1 MLLVNQL
8 LYCSKEDKLFRV
20 LWIDEGY
27 VICYVIE
34 IDTSTGFP
42 QKKLISTLEKMLKNE
57 EMKIVKDDPFLS
69 CLQEDEISDKDKMIR
84 NKAWEVLDHLVNQ
97 KDEKDLF
104 EREKRGCLVKETS
117 TKCNI
122 APKYIYKYLRR
133 YWQRGQNKNALLP
146 DYQNCGAAG
155 RERKSGERKRGRPK
169 KYPVYGIGINITDEI
184 KRFFRIAINR
194 YYHNLNENSLKFAY
208 QSMLSDFFLKED
220 GTLQEEIPTIRQFR
234 YWYEK
239 EFNIEQKIK
248 KRQGENLYNL
258 QHRAVLGS
266 STFNIEGP
274 GARYQIDATIADVY
288 IVSDYNRSWIIGRP
302 VLYIVIDV
310 FSRMVVG
317 MHVALEGPSWQTAMM
332 ALANVVTNKVEFC
345 EKYDIKITKE
355 EWDCHHLPN
364 AILADRGELEGKSVE
379 TLINTLKVRVENTPP
394 FRADWKGIVEQ
405 HFRLINERVKPI
417 LPGMVK
423 PDFGKRGARDYR
435 LDAKLTLKEFTKII
449 INCIL
454 SYNNNK
460 LLVDYPLDKEM
471 IESEIRP
478 IPIELWRWGRTNR
491 AGKLRT
497 CNEDIVRLSLLP
509 IYSATITRR
518 GIEFRKML
526 YSCERAAKEF
536 WFETVQAKGR
546 KRVKVSVDPRNIN
559 NIYIRSKNGLD
570 YDVCYLL
577 EHQERY
583 KDMSLDEIDY
593 YQAVKG
599 MQKKELEKKEL
610 ENDIQL
616 NKEIMSIV
624 EQAIQK
630 TNEFS
635 IQTISDSEK
644 KRNIKEKRSET
655 QTIIREEEA
664 FVLNKVMKDLN
675 QKEERQSL
683 KDNIEDEIIG
693 VQNNGKLNLFRS
705 VRREKMH
712 GKKAE

>member
-8 LYCSKEDKLFRV
+8 LYCNKEEKLFRI

-27 VICYVIE
+27 VICYLIE
-34 IDTSTGFP
+34 VEASKGFP
-42 QKKLISTLEKMLKNE
+42 EKRLISNLEKMLEHE
-57 EMKIVKDDPFLS
+57 EMQLIKSDPFIS
-69 CLQEDEISDKDKMIR
+69 CLQEDEINPKDKMIR
-84 NKAWEVLDHLVNQ
+84 NKAWSILEYLMDQ

-104 EREKRGCLVKETS
+104 EREKRGQFVKEASIKYNT
-117 TKCNI
+117 
-122 APKYIYKYLRR
+122 APKYIYQYLRR

-146 DYQNCGAAG
+146 DYRNCGAAG
-155 RERKSGERKRGRPK
+155 RERKSGERKRGRPQ
-169 KYPVYGIGINITDEI
+169 KYPVYGVGINITDEV
-184 KRFFRIAINR
+184 KQFFRISINR
-194 YYHNLNENSLKFAY
+194 YYHNLNETSLKFAY

-239 EFNIEQKIK
+239 EYSIEQKIK
-248 KRQGENLYNL
+248 KRQGENIYNL

-274 GARYQIDATIADVY
+274 GARYQIDATTADVY
-288 IVSDYNRSWIIGRP
+288 VVSDFNRTWIIGKP
-302 VLYIVIDV
+302 VLYVVIDV

-317 MHVALEGPSWQTAMM
+317 VHVALEGPSWQAAMM
-332 ALANVVTNKVEFC
+332 ALVNVVTNKVEFC
-345 EKYDIKITKE
+345 KKYDINIKQE

-364 AILADRGELEGKSVE
+364 AILADRGEFEGKSVE
-379 TLINTLKVRVENTPP
+379 TLINTLKVRIENTPP

-405 HFRLINERVKPI
+405 HFRLINERVKPL
-417 LPGMVK
+417 LPGVVR

-454 SYNNNK
+454 SHNNNK
-460 LLVDYPLDKEM
+460 LIADYPLDKEM
-471 IESEIRP
+471 IESEVRP
-478 IPIELWRWGRTNR
+478 VPMELWKWGRTNR

-497 CNEDIVRLSLLP
+497 CDEDIVKLSLLP
-509 IYSATITRR
+509 IHSAVITRR

-526 YSCERAAKEF
+526 YSCERAIKEF
-536 WFETVQAKGR
+536 WFESAHAKGR
-546 KRVKVSVDPRNIN
+546 KRIKVSVDPRNIN

-577 EHQERY
+577 DHQERY
-583 KDMSLDEIDY
+583 KDMSLDETEY
-593 YQAVKG
+593 YQAVKN

-610 ENDIQL
+610 ENDIKL
-616 NKEIMSIV
+616 NKEITSIV
-624 EQAIQK
+624 EKAVQK

-635 IQTISDSEK
+635 IQTVSDSER
-644 KRNIKEKRSET
+644 KRNIKEKRFET
-655 QTIIREEEA
+655 QDVIRQEEA
-664 FVLNKVMKDLN
+664 FVLSKVVENLD
-675 QKEERQSL
+675 QREEQQSL
-683 KDNIEDEIIG
+683 RDNEGEEIASVENDG
-693 VQNNGKLNLFRS
+693 RLNLFRS